1 MHHVNMDTWRPLS
14 LVIVA
19 IVMVEEPFQKTVII
33 VEVKDTR
40 ITKTPVVVQSV
51 VGVAIRKRKFLS
63 VNVLIVKEQEILLK
77 AFLLGLLEQ
86 DVQGAMVKEI
96 YIKRKKR
103 IAIIV
108 KGDMSQR

>member
-1 MHHVNMDTWRPLS
+1 MWRLPL

-19 IVMVEEPFQKTVII
+19 IVMAEEPYLKTVII
-33 VEVKDTR
+33 VAVKDTH
-40 ITKTPVVVQSV
+40 ITKTPAVVQSV

-63 VNVLIVKEQEILLK
+63 VNVLIVKELGILLK
-77 AFLLGLLEQ
+77 AFLPGLLDQ
-86 DVQGAMVKEI
+86 DAQGVMVKEI

-108 KGDMSQR
+108 KGDMCQR